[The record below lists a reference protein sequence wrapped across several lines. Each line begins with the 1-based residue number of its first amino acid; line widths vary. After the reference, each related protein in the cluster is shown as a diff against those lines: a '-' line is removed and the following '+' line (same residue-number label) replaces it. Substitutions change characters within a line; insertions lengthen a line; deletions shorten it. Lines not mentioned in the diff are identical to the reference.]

1 MIARVAVSAL
11 ALGLGVLMVGTPS
24 ALADKG
30 PGGTAEIVQPN
41 PGVET
46 EAITYLDPPSESWTD
61 VTSGLSP
68 TSAEVGPE
76 CAETRAGDGG
86 VDVQFDFV
94 STSIGDCYAFVILR
108 GGLDPSEPLPLGP
121 VGPGDLLPTA
131 FHRVRDLA
139 ELPQLE
145 FAPSRVGLT
154 GLTSY
159 FWLAEEPSTVSAT
172 AAVPGLSVT
181 AEASPVRYIWHF
193 GDGADLVTAG
203 HGRPWTKNRPGNVG
217 HLYEVKGDYDL
228 TVEVVYEARWRIN
241 GGPWEP
247 LGYFSNADSEPYRV
261 QELIAVL
268 TRSRR

>member
-1 MIARVAVSAL
+1 MKLLAALVAVAIVSPPAF
-11 ALGLGVLMVGTPS
+11 ASDGGKDGSGSITFLGDGSTGVQATAGTYGTQGT
-24 ALADKG
+24 LG
-30 PGGTAEIVQPN
+30 PGS
-41 PGVET
+41 T
-46 EAITYLDPPSESWTD
+46 EA
-61 VTSGLSP
+61 TSS
-68 TSAEVGPE
+68 TAAADAAPE

-86 VDVQFDFV
+86 VDVEFDFAA
-94 STSIGDCYAFVILR
+94 TSIGDCYAFVILR
-108 GGLDPSEPLPLGP
+108 GGLDPREPLPLGP
-121 VGPGDLLPTA
+121 IGPGDLLPTA
-131 FHRVRDLA
+131 FDRVRDLA

-159 FWLAEEPSTVSAT
+159 FWLAEEPPTVSAT

-181 AEASPVRYIWHF
+181 AEASPVRYIWRF

-203 HGRPWTKNRPGNVG
+203 PGRPWTKHKPGTVG